1 MLLAAIVTLIGLV
14 LLVYSTDFF
23 IEGAS
28 SIATKFG
35 MSKFLIGMIIIGIGT
50 STPEIVVSVF
60 SALEGA
66 SGLALGN
73 AYGSNIV
80 NILLVLGATAL
91 ISPLLI
97 QKSLVRTDFLILLG
111 VTGLAIAQIL
121 DKEVSRLD
129 GIILCVALAAFIIA
143 QIYLAKK
150 NPAAENDSGEDI
162 KELPMAKSVAFLVGG
177 LVVLVASSRMVV
189 WGAVEIAKAL
199 GMSELI
205 IGLTVVAVGTSL
217 PELVSSII
225 AAKKGEDDMAVGNVI
240 GSNIFNTLAV
250 VGVAGI
256 IAPMSVPSD
265 VISRDIWVMTGVT
278 VGLFIMCLIALRG
291 NQRISRAMGGL
302 LVAGFVAY
310 TIVLAM
316 SVMG

>member
-1 MLLAAIVTLIGLV
+1 MLIATVITVIGLI
-14 LLVYSTDFF
+14 LLVYSADFF

-50 STPEIVVSVF
+50 SAPEIVVSVF

-80 NILLVLGATAL
+80 NILLVLGATAV

-111 VTGLAIAQIL
+111 VTGLAIFQLMDGDI
-121 DKEVSRLD
+121 SRLD
-129 GIILCVALAAFIIA
+129 SLILCAVLVVVLVA

-150 NPAAENDSGEDI
+150 STAPNSNEAEEI
-162 KELPMAKSVAFLVGG
+162 VELPMLKSVVFLVGG
-177 LVVLVASSRMVV
+177 LIVLVLSSRMVV
-189 WGAVEIAKAL
+189 YGAVEIAKTMGL
-199 GMSELI
+199 SDLI

-225 AAKKGEDDMAVGNVI
+225 AARKGEDDMAVGNVI

-250 VGVAGI
+250 VGVAGL
-256 IAPMSVPSD
+256 IAPMNVPSD
-265 VISRDIWVMTGVT
+265 VINRDIWVMTGVT
-278 VGLFIMCLIALRG
+278 VGLFVLCLIALRG
-291 NQRISRAMGGL
+291 GQRINRAMGGL
-302 LVAGFVAY
+302 LLVGFVAY

-316 SVMG
+316 SAMA

>member
-1 MLLAAIVTLIGLV
+1 MLIATVITVIGLI
-14 LLVYSTDFF
+14 LLVYSADFF

-50 STPEIVVSVF
+50 SAPEIVVSVF

-80 NILLVLGATAL
+80 NILLVLGATAV

-111 VTGLAIAQIL
+111 VTGLAIFQLMDGDI
-121 DKEVSRLD
+121 SRLD
-129 GIILCVALAAFIIA
+129 SLILCAVLVVVLVA

-150 NPAAENDSGEDI
+150 STAPNSNEAEEI
-162 KELPMAKSVAFLVGG
+162 VELPMLKSVVFLVGG
-177 LVVLVASSRMVV
+177 LIVLVLSSRMVV
-189 WGAVEIAKAL
+189 YGAVEIAKTMGL
-199 GMSELI
+199 SDLI

-225 AAKKGEDDMAVGNVI
+225 AARKGEDDMAVGNVI

-250 VGVAGI
+250 VGVAGL
-256 IAPMSVPSD
+256 IAPMNVPSD
-265 VISRDIWVMTGVT
+265 VINRDIWVMTGVT
-278 VGLFIMCLIALRG
+278 VGLF
-291 NQRISRAMGGL
+291 
-302 LVAGFVAY
+302 
-310 TIVLAM
+310 VL
-316 SVMG
+316 

>member
-1 MLLAAIVTLIGLV
+1 MFLAIIATLIGLV
-14 LLVYSTDFF
+14 LLVYSADFF
-23 IEGAS
+23 IDGAS
-28 SIATKFG
+28 SIAQKFG
-35 MSKFLIGMIIIGIGT
+35 MSKFLIGMLIIGIGT

-97 QKSLVRTDFLILLG
+97 QRSLVRGDFLILLG
-111 VTGLAIAQIL
+111 VTALAIFQLMDGHI
-121 DKEVSRLD
+121 SRLD
-129 GIILCVALAAFIIA
+129 SIILILGLATFIGW
-143 QIYLAKK
+143 QIYVAKK
-150 NPAAENDSGEDI
+150 SPNDNDSEEIANFSMG
-162 KELPMAKSVAFLVGG
+162 KALVCLIGG
-177 LVVLVASSRMVV
+177 LVVLVASSRLVV

-205 IGLTVVAVGTSL
+205 IGLTVVAIGTSL

-225 AAKKGEDDMAVGNVI
+225 AARKGEDDMAVGNVI

-250 VGVAGI
+250 VGIAGV
-256 IAPMSVPSD
+256 IAPMSVPDD
-265 VISRDIWVMTGVT
+265 VIGRDIWVMAGVT
-278 VGLFIMCLIALRG
+278 IALFVLCLIALRG
-291 NQRISRAMGGL
+291 DGRISRAMGGL